1 LSESAAKLRWSL
13 RRVSTIGLNTF
24 REAVRM
30 KLFIAMT
37 ILAVCALA
45 SSFLFREFNFGTSE
59 LKFIADFGFGGMTV
73 FGSALAVIVT
83 AQLFYGEIEHRT
95 ALTLLAK
102 PIYRSEFV
110 LGKFLGAWFTVV
122 CFIGMLTICLL
133 FALWFRETSIL
144 AEYPDEFVEGRRI
157 VQYGEIVWFSM
168 AQAFRIGIL
177 CAAVILFST
186 YATSS
191 LFAMMMGVLVWI
203 VGQLQ
208 HIAVE
213 AREAVDSWLLK
224 GIYAVVSFALP
235 NFHLFDVGEKLALGE
250 TLPGSLYLQLFAYA
264 LLYSTFY
271 LAISSASF
279 NRREL

>member
-1 LSESAAKLRWSL
+1 MSRSNEKLNWSIARVLTIAK
-13 RRVSTIGLNTF
+13 NTF

-30 KLFIAMT
+30 KLFMAMT
-37 ILAVCALA
+37 FLAMGALA
-45 SSFLFREFNFGTSE
+45 SSFLFREFNFGSSE

-73 FGSALAVIVT
+73 FGSVLAVIVT

-110 LGKFLGAWFTVV
+110 LGKFLGSWATVA
-122 CFIGMLTICLL
+122 CFLGMLTLCLL

-144 AEYPDEFVEGRRI
+144 AEYPDEFKDGQRI
-157 VQYGEIVWFSM
+157 VPYGDIIGFAVLQGS
-168 AQAFRIGIL
+168 RIGIL
-177 CAAVILFST
+177 CAVVILFST

-191 LFAMMMGVLVWI
+191 LFAMVMGMMVWI

-208 HIAVE
+208 HVAVE
-213 AREAVDSWLLK
+213 ARGAVDSWILK
-224 GIYAVVSFALP
+224 NLYAVVSFALP
-235 NFHLFDVGEKLALGE
+235 NFHLFDVGDLLALGE
-250 TLPGSLYLQLFAYA
+250 SLPGALYAKLFAYA
-264 LLYSTFY
+264 ALYSTFY
-271 LAISSASF
+271 IALASVSF

>member
-1 LSESAAKLRWSL
+1 MNGSGNRLSWSL
-13 RRVSTIGLNTF
+13 SRVVTIGMNTF

-37 ILAVCALA
+37 VLAMCALA
-45 SSFLFREFNFGTSE
+45 SSFLFREFNFGSSE

-102 PIYRSEFV
+102 PIHRSEFV
-110 LGKFLGAWFTVV
+110 LGKFLGSWITVV
-122 CFIGMLTICLL
+122 CFIGMLTLCLL

-144 AEYPDEFVEGRRI
+144 AEYPDEFEGGRRI
-157 VQYGEIVWFSM
+157 VQYGEIVWFSGV
-168 AQAFRIGIL
+168 QALRIGIL
-177 CAAVILFST
+177 CAVVVLFST

-191 LFAMMMGVLVWI
+191 LFAMVMGVLVWI

-208 HIAVE
+208 HIAIE
-213 AREAVDSWLLK
+213 ARGVVDSLALK
-224 GIYAVVSFALP
+224 AVYAIASFSLP

-250 TLPGSLYLQLFAYA
+250 TLPGSLYFKLFAYA

-271 LAISSASF
+271 LAVASASF